1 MQEEAETLKSGTY
14 PARLIS
20 VVAVDKSKASGNPM
34 WVWEFK
40 LLHEGYTG
48 FNPRAFTALTPAAQ
62 WKVAETVAAF
72 GIEPKEGKLEFEK
85 SDVVGVVVDLEIVVE
100 QVDGKSRLNVEKVVK
115 ASKQTSSKYKTK
127 KVAPPTDD
135 DIPF

>member
-1 MQEEAETLKSGTY
+1 MQEEGESLKSGTY
-14 PARLIS
+14 PARLVS
-20 VVAVDKSKASGNPM
+20 VTADKSKASGNPM

-40 LLHEGYTG
+40 LLDPNYTG
-48 FNPRAFTALTPAAQ
+48 FNPRVFTALTPAAQ

-85 SDVVGVVVDLEIVVE
+85 TDVIGVVVDLEIVVE

-115 ASKQTSSKYKTK
+115 ASKTTKSKHKDKKTE
-127 KVAPPTDD
+127 APDNS